1 MTFDVELAGRRRSVA
16 VEPMG
21 DTRFRVTIDGQ
32 AHVVDAVRAGA
43 RALSIILDAE
53 AGTSHEAHVV
63 AGAAPGERLV
73 WLDGCTA
80 VVTVDGRR
88 GSSSAEM
95 GPGRAVGVQS
105 VKAPMPGRIVRILV
119 GVGDEVAPR
128 QPVVVIEA
136 MKMEN
141 ELRSSKAGTVK
152 DVLVTEGAS
161 VDAGRVLI
169 VIE

>member
-1 MTFDVELAGRRRSVA
+1 MTFDVELGGRRRHVA

-21 DTRFRVTIDGQ
+21 GTRFRVTIDGQ
-32 AHVVDAVRAGA
+32 PRVVDAVRAGA
-43 RALSIILDAE
+43 RALSLILDGD
-53 AGTSHEAHVV
+53 AGPSHEAHVV

-73 WLDGCTA
+73 WLDGGTA

-95 GPGRAVGVQS
+95 GPGRAPGIQS
-105 VKAPMPGRIVRILV
+105 VRAPMPGRIVRILV
-119 GVGDEVAPR
+119 AAGDEVAPR
-128 QPVVVIEA
+128 QPVAVIEA

-141 ELRSSKAGTVK
+141 ELRSSKAGVVK

-161 VDAGRVLI
+161 VEAGRVLI

>member
-1 MTFDVELAGRRRSVA
+1 MTFDVELGGRRRHVA

-21 DTRFRVTIDGQ
+21 GTRFRVTIDGRPQ
-32 AHVVDAVRAGA
+32 VVDAVRAGA
-43 RALSIILDAE
+43 RALSLILDAD
-53 AGTSHEAHVV
+53 AGTSHEALVV

-73 WLDGCTA
+73 WLDGRTA

-88 GSSSAEM
+88 GRGKADLR
-95 GPGRAVGVQS
+95 PGHGAGTQS
-105 VKAPMPGRIVRILV
+105 VVAPMPGRIVRVLV

-141 ELRSSKAGTVK
+141 ELRSSWGGVVN

-169 VIE
+169 VID